1 MTTTDYT
8 VSTAVDI
15 GVALASTSTLCN
27 YVTAKLSGSD
37 SDWADATAIAAD
49 CTSCS
54 DLDGYQVEVVTSVY
68 AVIMSDAAVRSIGGC
83 MATATTAS
91 AVCIWTSITDYT
103 DKWDIT
109 GYTVGWATTE
119 VFAAGVSATTATAVI
134 TTTAITVA
142 SNYLAVP
149 SVCTAAVGAATVSTC
164 SLAGTTITATAA
176 TATTVGSTSTF
187 SWYQPDEDS
196 DGYTTT
202 MPRFS
207 AEDLV
212 GWWGLDATAAGS
224 TYLLAQCGTA
234 GTLSG
239 ASAVVAGAA
248 VAFGAAALA
257 F

>member
-1 MTTTDYT
+1 MGT

-15 GVALASTSTLCN
+15 SVALASTSTLCN

-37 SDWADATAIAAD
+37 SDYADNLTT
-49 CTSCS
+49 CTGCS
-54 DLDGYQVEVVTSVY
+54 DLDGYKIEVVTSNY
-68 AVIMSDAAVRSIGGC
+68 AVIFTDDADRKTGGC
-83 MATATTAS
+83 IATTTTAS
-91 AVCIWTSITDYT
+91 AVCIWTTITYYST
-103 DKWDIT
+103 GTAYDIT
-109 GYTVGWATTE
+109 GWTVGWATTT
-119 VFAAGVSATTATAVI
+119 VFAAGVSATSATTVI
-134 TTTAITVA
+134 STTALTVA
-142 SNYLAVP
+142 AYYLAVP
-149 SVCTAAVGAATVSTC
+149 TTCTAAVGAATVSTC
-164 SLAGTTITATAA
+164 KLGGGTITITAPAA
-176 TATTVGSTSTF
+176 TAVGSTSTF

-207 AEDLV
+207 AEEVV

-224 TYLLAQCGTA
+224 TYLLAACGT

-239 ASAVVAGAA
+239 ASAIAAGAA